1 MRAALLVLAFSLPA
15 MADLPTA
22 VPCALKPGTCT
33 TPDCSNDA
41 TQVGD
46 ECVQW
51 DPVSA
56 TDLAGYFVKSYGVD
70 CLWVP
75 REQSTTALIS
85 ETGCFRADR
94 TAQITIVAI
103 DTGGLISTGDSNSV
117 TFDAPVVCL
126 RHTNC
131 RTEID
136 RATQLPTWTCDGCE
150 ARCSPTAPLF
160 TTRAP
165 CP

>member
-1 MRAALLVLAFSLPA
+1 MRLALALLAFSLPA
-15 MADLPTA
+15 MADVPTA
-22 VPCALKPGTCT
+22 GPCTPKPGTCT
-33 TPDCSNDA
+33 TPACSNDA
-41 TQVGD
+41 TRVGD

-75 REQSTTALIS
+75 REQNTTALIA

-103 DTGGLISTGDSNSV
+103 DTGGLISTGDSNPV

-126 RHTNC
+126 RHFNC

-136 RATQLPTWTCDGCE
+136 RATNLPTWTCDGCE
-150 ARCSPTAPLF
+150 RRCSNLAPLF
-160 TTRAP
+160 TTLP
-165 CP
+165 VCL